1 MVEEI
6 KVPQEAV
13 VEKKR
18 IKNMTPEEKRSY
30 NNAAKAQSRAREKEA
45 RKELRKE
52 ERSQKEVLEMGDTNE
67 SEKVRRLQAGKCFF
81 GEVSP
86 GVDARTLQEELQ
98 VVREMARALGIPDVE
113 RGEIHLDFIRRV
125 FDAWV
130 SYEGFRNHPEAHGDG
145 AAPFLIR
152 KTGTLTPGWGDYWS
166 QLPFSKIW
174 VVIPGSDKPVS
185 LEAAS
190 SFEGESN
197 G

>member
-1 MVEEI
+1 MEIFGGIMVEEQE
-6 KVPQEAV
+6 VPHEVV

-45 RKELRKE
+45 AKELRKKERGE
-52 ERSQKEVLEMGDTNE
+52 EEALEMGDTYQ

-81 GEVSP
+81 GEISP
-86 GVDARTLQEELQ
+86 GVDARNLQEELQ

-130 SYEGFRNHPEAHGDG
+130 SYEGFRDHP
-145 AAPFLIR
+145 
-152 KTGTLTPGWGDYWS
+152 
-166 QLPFSKIW
+166 
-174 VVIPGSDKPVS
+174 
-185 LEAAS
+185 
-190 SFEGESN
+190 
-197 G
+197 